1 MATNYHTHTPR
12 CHHAVGSEREYIEQ
26 AVREGMPVLG
36 FSDHTPY
43 PFDEGYDSNFR
54 MRPEETE
61 GYVQTLLELREAY
74 RGRIEIKIG
83 FEAEYYPAYF
93 DRLLELLA
101 PYPVDYLIMGQHFLE
116 NETSHLYSG
125 EQTGSETRL
134 ARYVDQVIA
143 GLETGKFSYLAHP
156 DLVNFVG
163 ERAAYRRQCLRL
175 CQAAKALAIPLEI
188 NLLGIREARAYP
200 RWDFFAIA
208 AEVGNDVIL
217 GSDAHAPDVVCD
229 MPSREIARAKAKELG
244 LCLIEEPVLRPP
256 RL

>member
-116 NETSHLYSG
+116 NETSHQVQDSG
-125 EQTGSETRL
+125 R
-134 ARYVDQVIA
+134 
-143 GLETGKFSYLAHP
+143 HP
-156 DLVNFVG
+156 PG
-163 ERAAYRRQCLRL
+163 
-175 CQAAKALAIPLEI
+175 P
-188 NLLGIREARAYP
+188 
-200 RWDFFAIA
+200 
-208 AEVGNDVIL
+208 
-217 GSDAHAPDVVCD
+217 
-229 MPSREIARAKAKELG
+229 
-244 LCLIEEPVLRPP
+244 
-256 RL
+256 

>member
-1 MATNYHTHTPR
+1 MAMNFHTHTPR

-26 AVREGMPVLG
+26 AIKAGMPVLG

-43 PFDEGYDSNFR
+43 PFTPGYYSNFR
-54 MRPEETE
+54 MRPEETAE
-61 GYVQTLLELREAY
+61 YIQTLLELREEY
-74 RGRIEIKIG
+74 QGRIEIKIG

-93 DRLLELLA
+93 DRLLELLE

-125 EQTGSETRL
+125 EKTSSETRL
-134 ARYVDQVIA
+134 AQYVDQVTA

-163 ERAAYRRQCLRL
+163 EPSAYRRQCLRL

-188 NLLGIREARAYP
+188 NLLGIREVRAYP

-208 AEVGNDVIL
+208 AEVGNDVTL